1 MRGTGLCRRRDPRD
15 PSRLGTVLNRTVS
28 VEEMREAMQARRRPY
43 DPVSVVLGR
52 VARDLAE
59 SGAVDPELA
68 LSFVL
73 DPTPALLDA
82 VGAKASQGL
91 AEANSRARF

>member
-43 DPVSVVLGR
+43 DPVAVALGR
-52 VARDLAE
+52 YAQHLTAFDD
-59 SGAVDPELA
+59 VDGELA
-68 LSFVL
+68 LSYVL
-73 DPTPALLDA
+73 FPSDAMLEA
-82 VGAKASQGL
+82 VGAAQL
-91 AEANSRARF
+91 AA